1 MAGGRKM
8 AVQPQKSPVTI
19 TLTRNPKAG
28 QDDIFKVDKPLLE
41 ISPGDQLKFIF
52 KNCKNPVIIVPVEN
66 IFTEAR
72 STDKIQAGI
81 VIMNVKLDAKI
92 PEDEFPYMVYS
103 PDTNVFAE
111 GNSPPRMVLKSP

>member
-1 MAGGRKM
+1 M